1 MNSPFFSIIIP
12 VYNGLSHDLSI
23 CLESIWQQPLSPS
36 LYEVICVDDCS
47 TDDTHMW
54 LDEEATKHS
63 NLRIIKHTV
72 NKRQGGGRNTGMK
85 AAHGRYII
93 FIDQDD
99 YFHAG
104 SIAKV
109 YDHLQSVELEILI
122 VDCTYERPG
131 KVNKTLQH
139 NFPHHEVLTGDE
151 QILRNSIPW
160 APWKFIFL
168 RSLVV
173 DNGLFFDEKERIE
186 DIDWVHRLVHK
197 AQRTQYQPILFI
209 HYLKNDASTTMTSYK
224 SVETMYSTLRCG
236 MRLYKLTTSD
246 FAQCGDEIKQS
257 IQNIG
262 EFVFGLGLRN
272 FLTCKDDFLSKR
284 QAIQE
289 IVLPYS
295 ERRFFLT
302 KIAVAM
308 PGAFSRLSNLM
319 AMFSPFLLE
328 LRRKWKYRHLR

>member
-1 MNSPFFSIIIP
+1 MICPSAWK
-12 VYNGLSHDLSI
+12 VYGNNH
-23 CLESIWQQPLSPS
+23 CHPS

-85 AAHGRYII
+85 AVHGRYII

-109 YDHLQSVELEILI
+109 YDYLQSVELEILI

-131 KVNKTLQH
+131 KVNNTLQH
-139 NFPHHEVLTGDE
+139 NFPHHEVMTGDE

-224 SVETMYSTLRCG
+224 SPEITYSTLRIG
-236 MRLYKLTTSD
+236 KRLYRLTNTEFSEASD
-246 FAQCGDEIKQS
+246 ELKTRIKQ
-257 IQNIG
+257 IG
-262 EFVFGLGLRN
+262 EFTFYLGLRN
-272 FLTCKDDFLSKR
+272 YLTFGDRVVNKNPS
-284 QAIQE
+284 
-289 IVLPYS
+289 S
-295 ERRFFLT
+295 
-302 KIAVAM
+302 
-308 PGAFSRLSNLM
+308 G
-319 AMFSPFLLE
+319 
-328 LRRKWKYRHLR
+328 

>member
-12 VYNGLSHDLSI
+12 VYNGLSHDLPI

-47 TDDTHMW
+47 TDDTREW

-99 YFHAG
+99 YFHSG

-131 KVNKTLQH
+131 KVNNTLQH
-139 NFPHHEVLTGDE
+139 NFPHHEVMTGDE

-209 HYLKNDASTTMTSYK
+209 HYLKNNASTTMTSYK
-224 SVETMYSTLRCG
+224 SPEITYSTLRIG
-236 MRLYKLTTSD
+236 KRLYRLTNTEFSEASD
-246 FAQCGDEIKQS
+246 ELKTRIEQ
-257 IQNIG
+257 IG
-262 EFVFGLGLRN
+262 EFTFYLGLRN
-272 FLTCKDDFLSKR
+272 YPTFGDRVVNKR
-284 QAIQE
+284 NAICNI
-289 IVLPYS
+289 IVPYTKKTYI
-295 ERRFFLT
+295 LT
-302 KIAVAM
+302 KFAATF
-308 PGAFSRLSNLM
+308 PGFYSWLSNITALIM
-319 AMFSPFLLE
+319 PYCLL
-328 LRRKWKYRHLR
+328 LRRKWNYRD